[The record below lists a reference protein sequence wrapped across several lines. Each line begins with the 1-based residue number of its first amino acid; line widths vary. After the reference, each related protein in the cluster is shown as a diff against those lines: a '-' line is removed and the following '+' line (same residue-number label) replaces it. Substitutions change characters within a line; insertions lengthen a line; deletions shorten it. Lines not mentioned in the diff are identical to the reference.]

1 MVQGAD
7 YRVKMIMETLTIG
20 MLARRAGVGVETVRF
35 WERRGLVLR
44 PPRPAGGYRTYPE
57 ETIARI
63 RFIRQAQA
71 LGFTLQE
78 IAALLALRVAPGVD
92 CAAIRARAAAKL
104 ADAKTRL
111 AELERICAAL
121 SILVAACPGSG
132 AVVHCTIL
140 DALSTAAEP
149 VAKARGARV
158 AKRIHGAKD
167 VKSIELDIEG
177 MHCDGCAST
186 VQALLA
192 AETGVKA
199 ATVSFAAR
207 KGRIL
212 YDPAATDHARLT
224 AVIERAGFRVTR
236 DPRAGVS

>member
-1 MVQGAD
+1 MG
-7 YRVKMIMETLTIG
+7 TLTIG

-35 WERRGLVLR
+35 WERRGLLLR
-44 PPRPAGGYRTYPE
+44 PPRPAGGYRSYPA

-121 SILVAACPGSG
+121 SKLVAACPGRG

-140 DALSTAAEP
+140 DALNTTAEP
-149 VAKARGARV
+149 VARTPVRRT
-158 AKRIHGAKD
+158 AKRKHGAND
-167 VKSIELDIEG
+167 VKSIELSIEG
-177 MHCDGCAST
+177 MHCDGCANT
-186 VQALLA
+186 IEALLA
-192 AETGVKA
+192 AEPGVKA

-212 YDPAATDHARLT
+212 YDPVATDDARLS
-224 AVIERAGFRVTR
+224 AAIERAGYRVTR
-236 DPRAGVS
+236 GPSAGAA

>member
-1 MVQGAD
+1 M
-7 YRVKMIMETLTIG
+7 KTLTIG
-20 MLARRAGVGVETVRF
+20 MLARCADVGVETVRF
-35 WERRGLVLR
+35 WERRGLVCR
-44 PPRPAGGYRTYPE
+44 PPRPAGGYRAYPE

-92 CAAIRARAAAKL
+92 CAAVRARAAAKL

-121 SILVAACPGSG
+121 SKLVAACPGSG

-140 DALSTAAEP
+140 DALSAAAEP
-149 VAKARGARV
+149 VARASVQRA
-158 AKRIHGAKD
+158 AKRKHGAND
-167 VKSIELDIEG
+167 VKSIELSIEG
-177 MHCDGCAST
+177 MHCDGCANT
-186 VQALLA
+186 IEALLA

-199 ATVSFAAR
+199 ATVSFAAG

-212 YDPAATDHARLT
+212 YDPAAIDHAQLT
-224 AVIERAGFRVTR
+224 AAIERAGYRVGR
-236 DPRAGVS
+236 GPRAGVS